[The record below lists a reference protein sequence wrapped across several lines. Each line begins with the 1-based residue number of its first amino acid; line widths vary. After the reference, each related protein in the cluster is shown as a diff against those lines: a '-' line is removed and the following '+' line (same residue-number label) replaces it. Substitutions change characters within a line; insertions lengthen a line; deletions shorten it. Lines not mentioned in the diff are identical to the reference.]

1 MGLGLGGPWGC
12 GRWPSVPLGGGTG
25 LRPPGP
31 EGAQS
36 AGRAGSQNG
45 ALGLCVG
52 FQEEEG
58 REEQISKAE
67 RWSSQGA
74 SLDHPAGDSAH
85 HLLPGVFR
93 PPSLD
98 LWSDTDGVGWLEFGR
113 RTWNLGFLRGMGA
126 GRGGGELGAGCLGT
140 EQEAGFLVSPPMGPA
155 HLCLLPPSSFS
166 HPNC

>member
-1 MGLGLGGPWGC
+1 MGLGLGLVGPRGC

-25 LRPPGP
+25 LRPLGP

-58 REEQISKAE
+58 REEQIFKAE
-67 RWSSQGA
+67 RWHSQGA
-74 SLDHPAGDSAH
+74 IPDHPAGDSVH
-85 HLLPGVFR
+85 HLLPGVFQ

-98 LWSDTDGVGWLEFGR
+98 LGRDTDGE
-113 RTWNLGFLRGMGA
+113 
-126 GRGGGELGAGCLGT
+126 E
-140 EQEAGFLVSPPMGPA
+140 
-155 HLCLLPPSSFS
+155 
-166 HPNC
+166 